1 MREMKTKIKEF
12 IDKIKPYIPTY
23 IVAIAIPL
31 IVGILSALITK
42 DNMDIYSELKTP
54 PLAPPP
60 WLFPIAWSILYIL
73 MGVSSAM
80 VLLDRDKDF
89 ESARCGLRYYALS
102 LVLNFGWS
110 IIFFNANAFL
120 FSFIWLL
127 ALLFTIIKTILCY
140 RKVNP
145 TAAYLQIPYALWV
158 AFAGYLNAG
167 IWLLN

>member
-1 MREMKTKIKEF
+1 MQRTESKFKEF
-12 IDKIKPYIPTY
+12 INKIKPYIPTY

-42 DNMDIYSELKTP
+42 DNMDIYSELNTP
-54 PLAPPP
+54 PLAPPS
-60 WLFPIAWSILYIL
+60 WLFPIAWTLLYIL
-73 MGVSSAM
+73 MGISSAM
-80 VLLDRDKDF
+80 VFLDRDKDF
-89 ESARCGLRYYALS
+89 DSARCGLRYYAVS

-110 IIFFNANAFL
+110 IIFFNARAFL
-120 FSFIWLL
+120 FAFVWLL
-127 ALLFTIIKTILCY
+127 VLLFTIVKTIFCY

-145 TAAYLQIPYALWV
+145 AAAYLQIPYALWV